1 MRGPSRVLRFRY
13 PGTNLV
19 RARTSEVD
27 ISVSAGATLRAS
39 RERVVNGGDVRFT
52 GRVLGRHLPRTGKL
66 VKLQAYSRGEWR
78 TFATPRAHPRTGRWS
93 HSYRFTATRGT
104 VRYRFRAEIPREA
117 GFPYARGTSRPVTVT
132 CAASDALPVH
142 GVST

>member
-1 MRGPSRVLRFRY
+1 MAIVGTNGNGRFVFKATRGPSRTLRFRY

-52 GRVLGRHLPRTGKL
+52 GRVLGRHLPATGKL
-66 VKLQAYSRGEWR
+66 VELQAYSRGEWR
-78 TFATPRAHPRTGRWS
+78 TFATPRRPS
-93 HSYRFTATRGT
+93 PYRA
-104 VRYRFRAEIPREA
+104 V
-117 GFPYARGTSRPVTVT
+117 V
-132 CAASDALPVH
+132 ALVPVH
-142 GVST
+142 GDPRHGPLPLPCSDPA